1 MTVNQ
6 SLARAV
12 GLIAVIAT
20 VQILLQ
26 LPSLP
31 TPLAVRFNWPG
42 NAVGWG
48 SPHTFAIINLCIV
61 AAIIAIAMILPAML
75 RGRRKLRWRLPNK
88 EYWLSPERMPSTI
101 EYLQRQFMWHGVMTL
116 LLLMG
121 VFQLVVS
128 ANEHQPPRFDT
139 SRFLILLS
147 GYLAFILL
155 WVYALLR
162 KFARVPKERG
172 ENPFG

>member
-1 MTVNQ
+1 MTINQ
-6 SLARAV
+6 SLARAAS
-12 GLIAVIAT
+12 LIAVIAA

-26 LPSLP
+26 LPYLP

-42 NAVGWG
+42 NPVGWG
-48 SPHTFAIINLCIV
+48 SPHTFAIVNLCIV

-75 RGRRKLRWRLPNK
+75 RGRRNLRWRLPNK
-88 EYWLSPERMPSTI
+88 DYWLAPERLPATI
-101 EYLQRQFMWHGVMTL
+101 EYLQRQFLWHGVFTL

-128 ANEHQPPRFDT
+128 ANAHKPPRFDT
-139 SRFLILLS
+139 WTFLVFLS
-147 GYLAFILL
+147 GYLAFVLL
-155 WVYALLR
+155 WVFALLR
-162 KFARVPKERG
+162 KFARVPKDRS